1 MFYRLTV
8 PGRFGDFARLKR
20 GRPNQTLSYS
30 HFKQSGLFC
39 SIGASNSWISGRSRG
54 LSQTR
59 GARQMKH
66 RSKVGTW
73 SGLATVAVR
82 LILWPG
88 DSFQRGI
95 WIRKKTMPM
104 RTWYVTRDT
113 LEYADRT
120 NPDYLKGRCKS
131 IPVNLTAAD
140 IVICANGTGCADGA
154 VALRWEGAL

>member
-1 MFYRLTV
+1 
-8 PGRFGDFARLKR
+8 
-20 GRPNQTLSYS
+20 
-30 HFKQSGLFC
+30 
-39 SIGASNSWISGRSRG
+39 
-54 LSQTR
+54 
-59 GARQMKH
+59 MKH

-154 VALRWEGAL
+154 AASRWEGAL